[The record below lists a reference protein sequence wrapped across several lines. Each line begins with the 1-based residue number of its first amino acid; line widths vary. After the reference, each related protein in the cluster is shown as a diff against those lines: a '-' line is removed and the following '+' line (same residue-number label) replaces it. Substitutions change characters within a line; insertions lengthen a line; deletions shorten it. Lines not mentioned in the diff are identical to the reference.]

1 MNPVCTIVQVF
12 LLFKSGV
19 GELRVVLRKLD
30 IGLKCDGEIQIGGRL
45 LILHSALLRERFF
58 IHKVD
63 LVVEDTVVWQTD
75 WSGKAEVEVGLAFVC

>member
-1 MNPVCTIVQVF
+1 

-30 IGLKCDGEIQIGGRL
+30 IGLKCDGKIQIGGRL

-63 LVVEDTVVWQTD
+63 LVVTAAIVGQTD
-75 WSGKAEVEVGLAFVC
+75 WSSQAEVEVGLAFVG